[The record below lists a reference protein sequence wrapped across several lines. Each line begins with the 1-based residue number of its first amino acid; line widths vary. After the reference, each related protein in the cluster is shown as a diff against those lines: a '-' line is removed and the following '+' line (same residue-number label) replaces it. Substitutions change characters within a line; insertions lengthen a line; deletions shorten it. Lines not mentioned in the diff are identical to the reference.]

1 MKMNFL
7 RSSMRL
13 CALPLSLAVISPA
26 VATEESASAIGVNWV
41 QQKGRTVKVTVK
53 DAAGEIIGANVIVKG
68 TTIGSITDMSGVAVI
83 QDVPNG
89 AILQVSYVGYT
100 TVDVPLK
107 NNQESIVVTL
117 KEDAEALDE
126 VVVVGYGTQA
136 KNRYPLLLRH
146 CKDVRLVFMSI
157 HLEVL
162 PVRRRFVSVVSAL

>member
-1 MKMNFL
+1 
-7 RSSMRL
+7 MRL

-136 KNRYPLLLRH
+136 K
-146 CKDVRLVFMSI
+146 KDITGSYSGTTGSLFR
-157 HLEVL
+157 
-162 PVRRRFVSVVSAL
+162 